1 MANNTTNSNFVNIQ
15 DLPQSQIAL
24 DTDLLILQT
33 ANGTGTITFDNFNV
47 VKEDI
52 NGNTVLAGSLTGN
65 DAIFTTVSVDALSSQ
80 AYFSNGIRGSSRAL
94 GYANR
99 MTLTNGLV
107 TSADFVIGSPEYT
120 SLYNLIAS
128 TSAIGNRY
136 EAAGPVTI
144 LQNASTAQVSIP
156 NVPSVVGN
164 VLPTSPWCFTLI
176 PAGTNFNGIDFP
188 PLSSVP
194 RVDGISFSSLGS
206 TGTLNFVVNVKD
218 VLPVRNY
225 VYYRILYFY

>member
-33 ANGTGTITFDNFNV
+33 ANGTNTITFDNFNV

-65 DAIFTTVSVDALSSQ
+65 DAIFTTINLDALSSQ
-80 AYFSNGIRGSSRAL
+80 AYFSNGIQGNSKAF
-94 GYANR
+94 GYTNR

-128 TSAIGNRY
+128 ISAVGRRY
-136 EAAGPVTI
+136 ETTGLVTI
-144 LQNASTAQVSIP
+144 LANASTSPVVIN

-164 VLPTSPWCFTLI
+164 SIAPWHFTLI
-176 PAGTNFNGIDFP
+176 PAGTNFNGLDLP

-194 RVDGISFSSLGS
+194 RIDALSFNSLGDY
-206 TGTLNFVVNVKD
+206 GTLNFKVNVKN
-218 VLPVRNY
+218 VLAGANY
-225 VYYRILYFY
+225 IYYRVLYFY

>member
-33 ANGTGTITFDNFNV
+33 ANGTGTITFNNFNV

-65 DAIFTTVSVDALSSQ
+65 DAIFTTINVDALSSK
-80 AYFSNGIRGSSRAL
+80 AYFSNGIQGNSKAF
-94 GYANR
+94 GYTNR

-120 SLYNLIAS
+120 SLYNLVAS
-128 TSAIGNRY
+128 TSAIGRRY
-136 EAAGPVTI
+136 EATGLATI
-144 LQNASTAQVSIP
+144 LANTSATPVAIN

-164 VLPTSPWCFTLI
+164 ALQPWHFTLI
-176 PAGTNFNGIDFP
+176 PAGTNFNGLDLP
-188 PLSSVP
+188 PLSAVP
-194 RVDGISFSSLGS
+194 RIDALSFSSLGDY
-206 TGTLNFVVNVKD
+206 GTINFRVNTKT
-218 VLPVRNY
+218 VLFGANY
-225 VYYRILYFY
+225 IYYRILYFY